1 MGYASL
7 CTMSTW
13 KECIHAIVGNS
24 VPYVEV
30 VHNIVQIYVFVDFL
44 I

>member
-1 MGYASL
+1 MGHAGE
-7 CTMSTW
+7 CTTSTW
-13 KECIHAIVGNS
+13 KECIRAIVRNS

-30 VHNIVQIYVFVDFL
+30 VHNIVQICAFVDFL